1 MNEKFPGQAY
11 NFRQTLT
18 GKQKFESYSDGS
30 FDIVD
35 GVLWFDKKR
44 KMIGDHRPMNFAIGP
59 VGEVDM
65 DIRREFSSMVVV
77 ARGPGGTGVLKVS
90 PSVAAALQVAFA
102 RFARTAQQPPATAL
116 APAPPL
122 SLVEQIRELAR
133 LRDDGLLTNDEFEAQ
148 KARVLKQT

>member
-65 DIRREFSSMVVV
+65 DINFALEDYEV
-77 ARGPGGTGVLKVS
+77 ARGFVLCCQSYPVS
-90 PSVAAALQVAFA
+90 DTLLIDFD
-102 RFARTAQQPPATAL
+102 
-116 APAPPL
+116 
-122 SLVEQIRELAR
+122 REHAHS
-133 LRDDGLLTNDEFEAQ
+133 
-148 KARVLKQT
+148 